1 MLSLNWYQMSWKSI
15 WIRTLELLLSPN
27 GNYLN
32 GKKIQYIFGLRVFPL
47 FFHNRKNFSVQ
58 RNPILYLG
66 LDLHFRGRG
75 LKIGNKE
82 ASRTYTIGFR
92 YLVPVMAESRKDFI
106 FPPILITSYVDDVSR
121 CYVFPFQSM
130 YIMLYSLFQIQLA
143 PVFVTK

>member
-1 MLSLNWYQMSWKSI
+1 M
-15 WIRTLELLLSPN
+15 ELLLSPN
-27 GNYLN
+27 GDYSD

-47 FFHNRKNFSVQ
+47 FFHIVKKFSVQ

-92 YLVPVMAESRKDFI
+92 YLVPVMAERQKDFI
-106 FPPILITSYVDDVSR
+106 FPPILTLEVARIFLR
-121 CYVFPFQSM
+121 FM
-130 YIMLYSLFQIQLA
+130 YIAANFFASCLG
-143 PVFVTK
+143 PN